1 MKMMEKFCQGSIV
14 VQTKVRNPKQKHTK
28 KVKPKKLSK
37 EEASVSFRNMQ
48 KKKFFFLSTWN
59 FHQMQAKLENEWDT
73 RVSANLSVVL
83 ANEINLPEEEHP
95 VPFDAASEKPI
106 DDQK

>member
-1 MKMMEKFCQGSIV
+1 
-14 VQTKVRNPKQKHTK
+14 
-28 KVKPKKLSK
+28 
-37 EEASVSFRNMQ
+37 
-48 KKKFFFLSTWN
+48 
-59 FHQMQAKLENEWDT
+59 MQAKLENEWDT